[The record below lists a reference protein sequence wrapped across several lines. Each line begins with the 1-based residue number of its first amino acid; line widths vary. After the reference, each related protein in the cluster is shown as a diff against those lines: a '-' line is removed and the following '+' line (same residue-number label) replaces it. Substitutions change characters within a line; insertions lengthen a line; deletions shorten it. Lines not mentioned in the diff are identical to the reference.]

1 VFTELLKNPTD
12 FPLPTTPL
20 ELQQYYSEFTG
31 KAEIVTAPIV
41 PQETV
46 EAEIS
51 TEAPGDDEAP
61 VDPGETQ
68 APPPPPPPPSSEAP
82 PPASETPPA
91 PVTEQAP
98 PPGT

>member
-1 VFTELLKNPTD
+1 MAQRVVQSVLPSLP

-20 ELQQYYSEFTG
+20 ELQKYYSEFTG
-31 KAEIVTAPIV
+31 KADVVTAPIV

-51 TEAPGDDEAP
+51 TEDAPGDDEAP
-61 VDPGETQ
+61 VDPGDTQ
-68 APPPPPPPPSSEAP
+68 APPPPPPPSTEAP
-82 PPASETPPA
+82 PATQAPPA
-91 PVTEQAP
+91 TEQTP